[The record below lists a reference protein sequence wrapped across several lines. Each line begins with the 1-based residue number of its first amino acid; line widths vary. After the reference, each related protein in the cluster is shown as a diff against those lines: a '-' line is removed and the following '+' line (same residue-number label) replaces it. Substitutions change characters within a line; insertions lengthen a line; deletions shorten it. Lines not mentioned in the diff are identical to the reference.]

1 MAKYYTSAEQLIG
14 NTPILKLE
22 NFEKKYNLKSNVF
35 AKLEYLNP
43 AGSVKDRVGLA
54 ILNDAYNKG
63 ILKQDSTII
72 EATSGNT
79 GIGIA
84 AVAAA
89 RGYKAIIVMPETM
102 SEERKKLMKAF
113 GAQLVLTEGKKGMS
127 GAIEKANE
135 LKSQIP
141 NSFIAGQFENSANA
155 DAHYKTTG
163 PEIYSQLEGKID
175 IFVSAVG
182 TGGTITGVSRYLKEQ
197 NPDIKIVAVEPQSSA
212 VLSGKAPGPHKIQGI
227 GAGFIPKVLDVSLID
242 EIITVSDQSAI
253 ETARFFG
260 HSEGILCG
268 ISSGAALSAVIEL
281 GKREENKNKNI
292 AVILPDSGSRY
303 LSTNLYEY

>member
-1 MAKYYTSAEQLIG
+1 MASFFTSAEQLIG

-22 NFEKKYNLKSNVF
+22 KFMQKHGLVANVF

-54 ILNDAYNKG
+54 ILNDAIKKG
-63 ILKQDSTII
+63 ILTENSTII

-102 SEERKKLMKAF
+102 SAERKKLMKAY
-113 GAQLVLTEGKKGMS
+113 GAQLVLTEGKKGMA

-141 NSFIAGQFENSANA
+141 DSILAGQFENPANSA
-155 DAHYKTTG
+155 AHYKTTG
-163 PEIYSQLEGKID
+163 PEIYSQLDGNID
-175 IFVSAVG
+175 IFVSCVG
-182 TGGTITGVSRYLKEQ
+182 TGGTITGTARYLKEQ
-197 NPDIKIVAVEPQSSA
+197 NPNIKIVAVEPEASA
-212 VLSGKAPGPHKIQGI
+212 VLSGKAPGPHAIQGI
-227 GAGFIPKVLDVSLID
+227 GAGFVPKVLDLSLID
-242 EIITVSDQSAI
+242 EIITVSDQNAI

-281 GKREENKNKNI
+281 GKKEENKNKNI